1 MDKVTIYRFSK
12 NPRYEDTY
20 ENNSW
25 FEVNK
30 QVDDDEFYLFRE
42 VWELDD
48 VGYYQSMIDNDFVKV
63 VNKKWIKDHT
73 LYYGCRILNDAE
85 YGTDDITDY
94 AMEIQNML

>member
-1 MDKVTIYRFSK
+1 
-12 NPRYEDTY
+12 
-20 ENNSW
+20 
-25 FEVNK
+25 
-30 QVDDDEFYLFRE
+30 
-42 VWELDD
+42 
-48 VGYYQSMIDNDFVKV
+48 MIDNDFVKV